1 MMKLFKNYYH
11 PTPKRWKKIG
21 DALLAVAAA
30 LGGGGLIAFDKLEQI
45 FTDHELKVIIGIILV
60 TGIVG
65 KFLTNFFCNVS
76 TKPSPEKSPKD

>member
-45 FTDHELKVIIGIILV
+45 FTDHELKVIICIILF
-60 TGIVG
+60 TCIVG
-65 KFLTNFFCNVS
+65 KFLTNFF
-76 TKPSPEKSPKD
+76 TDETIKPTPDEEPKV